1 MVVSRPLIAHSDI
14 AYMTKKNNSSNL
26 RSERSLKKTLTGI
39 AGFDEITGGGLPK
52 GRPTLVCG
60 EAGCGKT
67 LFGMEFII
75 KGATV
80 YNEPGVFIA
89 FEEKAEELSTNV
101 ASMGFDTNKL
111 IAQKKIKIDYI
122 HIDKSEIEE
131 TGEYDLDGLFIR
143 LGYAIDSIDAKRVV
157 LDTVENLFSGLENEA
172 IIRAELRRLF
182 QWLKDKNVTAIITGE
197 KGNGTLTRE
206 GLEEYVSDCVV
217 VLDHRVVNQIST
229 RRLRIVKYRGSVH
242 GTNEYPFLIDEDG
255 ISVLP
260 VTSLKLEAK
269 VSSTRISTGIPSLD
283 DMVEGKGFYKGS
295 SILVSG
301 TAGTGKTS
309 IAASFAHETC
319 KRNERCLYIAFEE
332 SPEQIVRN
340 MMSIGLDMGR
350 YVKSGLLKFHA
361 SRPTMYG
368 LEMHLVVISKIIR
381 AFQPHTVVIDP
392 ITNLINVGTESEV
405 QSILTR
411 IIDFLQVQQITVVFT
426 GLTLNHVTRDQT
438 DETISSLV
446 DAWIQLKDIEVNGER
461 NKGLYIMKSRGMKHS
476 NQIREFLITDEGL
489 QVEDIYLGAD
499 GVLTGSAREAHKLQR
514 LTEEMLHKHKLGR
527 NDQEIERKARELEF
541 KIRTLTSEFDSI
553 KDELKS
559 SYVEEELKKEVMET
573 NRKELMR
580 MREQPDNRTV
590 KKTAVRKKNK

>member
-1 MVVSRPLIAHSDI
+1 
-14 AYMTKKNNSSNL
+14 MTKKNNIPNV
-26 RSERSLKKTLTGI
+26 RSERSLKKTPTGI
-39 AGFDEITGGGLPK
+39 PGFDEITEGGLPK

-75 KGATV
+75 KGSTV
-80 YNEPGVFIA
+80 FNEPGVFIA

-143 LGYAIDSIDAKRVV
+143 LGYAIDSIGAKRVV
-157 LDTVENLFSGLENEA
+157 LDTIENLFAGLENEA

-197 KGNGTLTRE
+197 KGDGTLTRE

-242 GTNEYPFLIDEDG
+242 GTNEYPFLIDGDG

-260 VTSLKLEAK
+260 VTSLKLEAR
-269 VSSTRISTGIPSLD
+269 VSSQRVSTGIQSLD

-295 SILVSG
+295 SILISG

-309 IAASFAHETC
+309 IAASFANETC

-340 MMSIGLDMGR
+340 MKSIGLDMAR
-350 YVKSGLLKFHA
+350 HVKSGLLKFHA

-381 AFQPHTVVIDP
+381 EFKPDTVVIDP
-392 ITNLINVGTESEV
+392 ITNLINVGSESEV

-426 GLTLNHVTRDQT
+426 GLTLNHVTREQT

-446 DAWIQLKDIEVNGER
+446 DAWIQVKDIEVNGER
-461 NKGLYIMKSRGMKHS
+461 NRGLYIMKSRGMKHS
-476 NQIREFLITDEGL
+476 NQIREFLITEKGL
-489 QVEDIYLGAD
+489 QVEDIYLGTD

-541 KIRTLTSEFDSI
+541 KIRTLNSEFDSI
-553 KDELKS
+553 KDELKN

-573 NRKELMR
+573 NRNELMR
-580 MREQPDNRTV
+580 MRERPGNSL
-590 KKTAVRKKNK
+590 KKTAGIKKNN